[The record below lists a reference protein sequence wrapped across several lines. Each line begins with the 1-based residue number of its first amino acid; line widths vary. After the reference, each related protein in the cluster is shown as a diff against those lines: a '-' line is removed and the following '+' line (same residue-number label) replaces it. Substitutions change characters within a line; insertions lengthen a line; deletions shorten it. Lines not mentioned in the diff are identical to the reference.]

1 MIVVSVLQMNFLGE
15 LGPPGRPGASGKDGE
30 PGIQAWKVNVNDYNQ
45 NDILVPPSIVGKILM
60 RTISFFMQIC
70 EHAFPC

>member
-1 MIVVSVLQMNFLGE
+1 MIFWWSDQKFLFYKWIFYTLGE
-15 LGPPGRPGASGKDGE
+15 IGPPGRPGAPGKDGE

-60 RTISFFMQIC
+60 ISFLC
-70 EHAFPC
+70 E